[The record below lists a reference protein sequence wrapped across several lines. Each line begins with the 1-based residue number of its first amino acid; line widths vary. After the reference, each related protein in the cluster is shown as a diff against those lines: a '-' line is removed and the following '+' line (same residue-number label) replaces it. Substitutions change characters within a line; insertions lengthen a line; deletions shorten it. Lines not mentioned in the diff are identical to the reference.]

1 MKESRWIMSITQWGV
16 PLPIRPGAYINIKEE
31 AKGVASGERGTVA
44 TVMMIPTDFE
54 GDFKEGDIVELS
66 STGEVRE
73 TFGEEVM
80 EFGGA
85 KFVELAL
92 SGGANKV
99 VAYVMAEDS
108 PLLTEEDEGVT
119 VTDLNEVN
127 KVLEALEA
135 YNFNAFALPFVMS
148 EEVLVRLAEW
158 QERNGDEKKHF
169 FVVVGGSDEDDR
181 DVEASN
187 DRSKLLETEG
197 VINLVTGGSLGKT
210 HYPSAVYAV
219 YIAGLVV
226 GTPLN
231 ESVTYVPVG
240 LSDVSYRMNNR
251 EVVDSLEAG
260 SLVLVHDGDRV
271 KIEQGITTNGSKI
284 RKIAVRHAVATGIEK
299 TARES
304 WIGRITNSQAGQDTV
319 IGKILTYLKTFEAME
334 VLTDIEVK
342 KSEAFE
348 SKGDKLFIDVAY
360 TELDS
365 LERIFLTITPQE

>member
-1 MKESRWIMSITQWGV
+1 MSITQWGV

-127 KVLEALEA
+127 KVLESLEA